1 MSQIMVGIGGMATS
15 SKPGD
20 VIKTMALGSCVGVSI
35 FTESPR
41 TISLLHVALPDSN
54 TSKEK
59 SKILPGYFADT
70 AIPKLVN
77 ELKKHGVSKNSKIYV
92 KMAGGS
98 NVLDTNNVFNIGKR
112 NVLAIRKL
120 LWKYKLRILKEDVG
134 GNISRTV
141 WIEYD
146 TGKYYASCPAKGQWE
161 I

>member
-1 MSQIMVGIGGMATS
+1 MTQVLVGIGGMATS
-15 SKPGD
+15 NKPGD
-20 VIKTMALGSCVGVSI
+20 VIKTMALGSCVGIGV

-41 TISLLHVALPDSN
+41 TVSLLHIALPDSR
-54 TSKEK
+54 TSREK
-59 SKILPGYFADT
+59 AKTLPGYFADT
-70 AIPKLVN
+70 AIPKLVG
-77 ELKKHGVSKNSKIYV
+77 ELKKHGVSKNSKIYI
-92 KMAGGS
+92 KLAGGA

-112 NVLAIRKL
+112 NILAIRKL

-146 TGKYYASCPAKGQWE
+146 TGKYSASCPARGTWE